1 MHPDRRPSGRGTDT
15 TWRQR
20 APLMRVHLPKPLRGW
35 REFAGEVGIIVLGVL
50 IALAAQQVVET
61 IHGNVQGRAF
71 RQAVDDE
78 LAYDLGSYKQRLML
92 TACVRARLAEIDHV
106 IANDRAGRPILMHG
120 LSHWPV
126 SFSLRTSVWTG
137 RTAEVVA
144 RLPLRTRLAYALIYD
159 DLANYD
165 VHRVDERNAWQEL
178 GDFDEA
184 EQLGNADLMRL
195 RGLVSKLRW
204 IDSIINDNWPEEA
217 ERGRK
222 LGIYPRRD
230 PGDPAL
236 DRGVCSTFVPTVSR
250 PT

>member
-1 MHPDRRPSGRGTDT
+1 MH
-15 TWRQR
+15 
-20 APLMRVHLPKPLRGW
+20 VHLPQPLHGW
-35 REFAGEVGIIVLGVL
+35 RAFAGEVGVIVLGVL
-50 IALAAQQVVET
+50 IALAAQQMVEA
-61 IHGNVQGRAF
+61 IQGNAQGREF
-71 RQAVDDE
+71 RQAVDNE
-78 LAYDLGSYKQRLML
+78 LAYDLGSYRQRLML
-92 TACVRARLAEIDHV
+92 TPCVRARLAEIDHV
-106 IANDRAGRPILMHG
+106 IASDRAGRTIRMHG

-137 RTAEVVA
+137 RTDEVVT
-144 RLPLRTRLAYALIYD
+144 RLSLPTRLAYASIYD

-217 ERGRK
+217 ERGHR
-222 LGIYPRRD
+222 LGIYPKRD
-230 PGDPAL
+230 PGDPTL
-236 DRGVCSTFVPTVSR
+236 DRRVCSTFLPE
-250 PT
+250 

>member
-1 MHPDRRPSGRGTDT
+1 MH
-15 TWRQR
+15 
-20 APLMRVHLPKPLRGW
+20 VHLPKPLHGW
-35 REFAGEVGIIVLGVL
+35 REFAGEVGIIVFGVL

-61 IHGNVQGRAF
+61 VRGNAQAREF

-78 LAYDLGSYKQRLML
+78 LSYDLGSYKQRLLL
-92 TACVRARLAEIDHV
+92 TPCVRARLAEIDRV
-106 IANDRAGRPILMHG
+106 IVSDRAGKPIVMHG

-137 RTAEVVA
+137 RTDDVVT
-144 RLPLRTRLAYALIYD
+144 RLPLATRLAYASIYD
-159 DLANYD
+159 DLENYD

-178 GDFDEA
+178 GEFDGA
-184 EQLGNADLMRL
+184 EQLTNGDLMRL

-204 IDSIINDNWPEEA
+204 IDSIILANWPEEA

-230 PGDPAL
+230 PGDPTL